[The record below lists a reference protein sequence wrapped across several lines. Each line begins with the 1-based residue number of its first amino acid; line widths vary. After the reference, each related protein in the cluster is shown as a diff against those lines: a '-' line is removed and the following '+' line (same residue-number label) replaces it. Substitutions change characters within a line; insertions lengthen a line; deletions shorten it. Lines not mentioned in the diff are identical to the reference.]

1 MKRSGMQLRS
11 TTRVAPELTKYSSPF
26 HQEDD
31 AIIEANIGGDPEITP
46 NTNLNEGGRTFR
58 KCCPRYSKTPYTSTV
73 EGCNGYQ
80 CKFADEGDYD
90 PCASKAPCADGKQKQ
105 VSADGKSCNCVGTG
119 ESTTI
124 DASESLEVNEP
135 GTSMRPLTNR
145 EVRMNMRM
153 INRGAARE
161 GKLVAAANRRIRK
174 AIRRGTPINPSD
186 EAIVSGQA
194 LGQLDP
200 NFNPYLHTSGS
211 KSIYTGMQRG
221 AQNFESGG
229 RDENY
234 NAQVQSA
241 ADKMMAEKGYK
252 KNADGKYDFGNMSQ
266 EEGQKILDQTISD
279 AKASV
284 DTSLGSG
291 SGRNIYAGQF
301 LNDRTKRLARRKGF
315 QSGGSLGNLASQN
328 DQLKAQRLQNKLDTN
343 TEMSDKRR
351 ARIQKRIKKKGGTK
365 KTPVKM
371 SIELTRPSYK
381 MKGFGK

>member
-1 MKRSGMQLRS
+1 MAFKMKRSGMQLRS
-11 TTRVAPELTKYSSPF
+11 TTRVAPQLTKYSSPF
-26 HQEDD
+26 HNEENP
-31 AIIEANIGGDPEITP
+31 AIIEASYDTGGDLE
-46 NTNLNEGGRTFR
+46 NFELDRDYEGGGGDNPAYLAH
-58 KCCPRYSKTPYTSTV
+58 KEKEKT
-73 EGCNGYQ
+73 
-80 CKFADEGDYD
+80 D
-90 PCASKAPCADGKQKQ
+90 PCYQYKAGRLKCPEGTTLNPEGATPGNRDTCCARASEG
-105 VSADGKSCNCVGTG
+105 G
-119 ESTTI
+119 ESGDI
-124 DASESLEVNEP
+124 SASESLEVNEP

-161 GKLVAAANRRIRK
+161 GRLVAAANRRIRK

-229 RDENY
+229 RDDNY

-252 KNADGKYDFGNMSQ
+252 KNADGKYDFGDMSQ

-284 DTSLGSG
+284 DTSSGSG
-291 SGRNIYAGQF
+291 SGREIYAGQF

-315 QSGGSLGNLASQN
+315 KSGGSLGNLASQN
-328 DQLKAQRLQNKLDTN
+328 DQLKAQKLQKKLDTN
-343 TEMSDKRR
+343 KEMSDKRR
-351 ARIQKRIKKKGGTK
+351 KRIQKRIKKKGGTK
-365 KTPVKM
+365 KTPAKM
-371 SIELTRPSYK
+371 SIEITRPSYK

>member
-1 MKRSGMQLRS
+1 MAFKMKRSGMQLRS
-11 TTRVAPELTKYSSPF
+11 TTRVAPQLTKYSSPL
-26 HQEDD
+26 HQEEDP
-31 AIIEANIGGDPEITP
+31 AIIEASYDTGGGLENVELDRDY
-46 NTNLNEGGRTFR
+46 EGGGEDNPAYLAHKERE
-58 KCCPRYSKTPYTSTV
+58 KT
-73 EGCNGYQ
+73 
-80 CKFADEGDYD
+80 D
-90 PCASKAPCADGKQKQ
+90 PCYQYKAGRLKCPEGMTLNPEGATPGNRDTCCAKASEG
-105 VSADGKSCNCVGTG
+105 G
-119 ESTTI
+119 ESG
-124 DASESLEVNEP
+124 DLSASENLEVNQP

-161 GKLVAAANRRIRK
+161 GKLIAAANRRIRK

-279 AKASV
+279 AKASIN
-284 DTSLGSG
+284 TSSGSG
-291 SGRNIYAGQF
+291 SGRDIYAGQF

-315 QSGGSLGNLASQN
+315 QSGGSLGNLVSQN

-343 TEMSDKRR
+343 TEMSDRR
-351 ARIQKRIKKKGGTK
+351 RKRIQKRIKKRGGTK
-365 KTPVKM
+365 KTPAKM
-371 SIELTRPSYK
+371 SIEITRPSYK